1 MSSPPTEDQHDAIF
15 ILQPIRINNS
25 IFTIFYDN
33 GCRDFINRFNTVQ
46 RLGSRAKQVYAGTIQ
61 MNGIAGISSPTNHG
75 IYEVNLPLRIEG
87 NALMTGPC
95 LDRVTNTFP
104 TYPINGEVFHDI
116 KNAFV
121 KYGGDALTLPTVP
134 EKVGGDVD
142 FTIGIKYLRHFPK
155 PIFQMLS
162 GLTIYESAFESSNG
176 SFGLVGGP
184 HQIFNFIHNSQ
195 STNFVTN
202 QLRLFSYGY
211 HVNPDVGL
219 LGYNNNNCGDI
230 QDDLNNPMHFFNAVE
245 EAGSCITYRCVK
257 CRDCQTCKNS
267 SNNKCSNKEE
277 TEQELINDSVTVD
290 ISNRTSTAFLPLTA
304 SPNRLQPNRE
314 IALQVYNQQIK
325 RLEKNPDDKADIIKS
340 EQKLQTLGY
349 VDYVKN
355 LSDEDQVLLDLSEM
369 QNFIPW
375 RAVWKEN
382 SVSTPCRVVFDA
394 SMPTKSGFSLNE
406 QHEPTS

>member
-75 IYEVNLPLRIEG
+75 IYEVNLPLRIGG

-245 EAGSCITYRCVK
+245 EAGSAVASLTVASNAETVK
-257 CRDCQTCKNS
+257 RARIHLTISVVTRKKLNKN
-267 SNNKCSNKEE
+267 
-277 TEQELINDSVTVD
+277 
-290 ISNRTSTAFLPLTA
+290 
-304 SPNRLQPNRE
+304 
-314 IALQVYNQQIK
+314 
-325 RLEKNPDDKADIIKS
+325 
-340 EQKLQTLGY
+340 
-349 VDYVKN
+349 
-355 LSDEDQVLLDLSEM
+355 
-369 QNFIPW
+369 
-375 RAVWKEN
+375 
-382 SVSTPCRVVFDA
+382 
-394 SMPTKSGFSLNE
+394 
-406 QHEPTS
+406 